1 MLHVGCF
8 QQTQHQDMQVTKGPV
23 FDDAS
28 VRLFEI
34 WQVEGS
40 FHDDELES
48 DLLSENGL
56 DLPMLK
62 QEWLF
67 PGSTSFDLLQYDD
80 KEMQDT
86 QQRESSVSPS
96 KKRSPTCCNFLY
108 YPPGLIS
115 LDKVRKIV
123 PYGKGVFDDE
133 MQESP
138 RKRCKL
144 DDDIPSLEDLTL
156 PSFSLKK
163 DDPVAVALQEQLQ
176 DLLDKFKTSYASL
189 MDTKKQLL

>member
-1 MLHVGCF
+1 
-8 QQTQHQDMQVTKGPV
+8 MQVTKGPV

-86 QQRESSVSPS
+86 QQLWESSVSPS
-96 KKRSPTCCNFLY
+96 KKRSRTCCNFLY

-138 RKRCKL
+138 WKRCKL
-144 DDDIPSLEDLTL
+144 DDDIPSLEDLML
-156 PSFSLKK
+156 PSFSLNK
-163 DDPVAVALQEQLQ
+163 DDPVAVALEQQLQ